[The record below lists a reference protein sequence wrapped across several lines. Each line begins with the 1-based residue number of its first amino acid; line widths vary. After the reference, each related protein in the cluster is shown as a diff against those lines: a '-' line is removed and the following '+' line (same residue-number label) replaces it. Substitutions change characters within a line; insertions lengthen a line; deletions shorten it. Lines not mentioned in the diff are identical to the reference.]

1 MVIQEGG
8 NQIKSWRNP
17 TSWQSNAGYSRERN
31 QKAIVRRGS
40 RSRAERGFDRRVA
53 PGGASPRPVIQLYPL
68 IFYLYIF
75 PVEFYF
81 VHYVFLQ
88 AAVLV
93 LYSLSLYVCIITV
106 FFTS

>member
-8 NQIKSWRNP
+8 NQIKSWRNQ
-17 TSWQSNAGYSRERN
+17 TNWQSNDGYSRERN
-31 QKAIVRRGS
+31 QKAIGS
-40 RSRAERGFDRRVA
+40 RGGEEQSAVSNVGRLA
-53 PGGASPRPVIQLYPL
+53 PGGANLRPVIQLYPL